1 MTMRVLARMVVV
13 IGILTLSVTLAEAG
27 GGQGNG
33 GSEIGGAFQCY
44 LINGVNQPHV
54 VNTEDSSL
62 PEDQGGTSAKF
73 PARQNV
79 ALGSGRLVCA
89 PVLVTLAPGSAPL
102 DSTDTYPSVEH
113 FKCYDAFDPRLLL
126 VRGPKVT
133 TWDPLDVEDLRVGA
147 PVFLCIPAA
156 VTPPR

>member
-1 MTMRVLARMVVV
+1 MVVV

-27 GGQGNG
+27 GGQGG
-33 GSEIGGAFQCY
+33 GVGELPGLQCY

-54 VNTEDSSL
+54 VNTVDASTPDDPTT
-62 PEDQGGTSAKF
+62 PENERTSFAF

-79 ALGSGRLVCA
+79 AVGSGRLVCA

-102 DSTDTYPSVEH
+102 DSTDTYPQLAEH

-133 TWDPLDVEDLRVGA
+133 TWDPLDVEDLHVGA
-147 PVFLCIPAA
+147 PVFLCIQAA
-156 VTPPR
+156 VTPPRPPR